1 MQNIYIYIGI
11 EEKWDICKNQWMN
24 WTKKYKWEMVV
35 NKEQEKSQSGQN
47 RMFSSE
53 TNGRFKLKRGVVR
66 LNQSE
71 TEPTTRIILSN
82 TVGSRLEGNRDR

>member
-1 MQNIYIYIGI
+1 
-11 EEKWDICKNQWMN
+11 
-24 WTKKYKWEMVV
+24 MVV

-82 TVGSRLEGNRDR
+82 TVGSRLEGNRDRQWDVIKALGILGEGKVVN

>member
-1 MQNIYIYIGI
+1 
-11 EEKWDICKNQWMN
+11 
-24 WTKKYKWEMVV
+24 MVV

>member
-1 MQNIYIYIGI
+1 
-11 EEKWDICKNQWMN
+11 
-24 WTKKYKWEMVV
+24 MVV

-53 TNGRFKLKRGVVR
+53 TNGRFKLKRGVR